1 MASKNL
7 TFTNQNG
14 EWVAKTSDGPGIV
27 QLARNEQGSVS
38 VSTNIPGMDAVP
50 IAAFKNPYKADVI
63 FKLDVPAGIEVT
75 IKSATEVTE
84 AKFFTE

>member
-7 TFTNQNG
+7 TFTKQNG

-27 QLARNEQGSVS
+27 QLARTEQGIVS
-38 VSTNIPGMDAVP
+38 VSANISGMEAVP
-50 IAAFKNPYKADVI
+50 IAAFNNPYKADVI
-63 FKLDVPAGIEVT
+63 FYLDVPAGIDVT
-75 IKSATEVTE
+75 IKSATDVTA

>member
-27 QLARNEQGSVS
+27 QLARTEQGTVS
-38 VSTNIPGMDAVP
+38 VSANISGMEAVP
-50 IAAFKNPYKADVI
+50 IAAFNNPYVSDVI
-63 FKLDVPAGIEVT
+63 FKLEVPAGIEVT
-75 IKSATEVTE
+75 IKSSTEVVE
-84 AKFFTE
+84 AKMFTE

>member
-7 TFTNQNG
+7 TFTKQNG

-27 QLARNEQGSVS
+27 QLARAEQGTVS
-38 VSTNIPGMDAVP
+38 VSANISGMDAVP
-50 IAAFKNPYKADVI
+50 IASFNNPYKADVI
-63 FKLDVPAGIEVT
+63 FYLDVPAGIEVT
-75 IKSATEVTE
+75 VKSATEVTS